1 MNNSTLIKSYE
12 NIMAQYE
19 RDFDGKNNLIR
30 EMERELQQIQ
40 YENQSLTSQLYNLK
54 VNMQQ
59 SSTHNNIGNN
69 NGNNPTIMMGNTT
82 GANENNISGGLLF
95 REAGGIG
102 RDEKERLVELLKRN
116 HDIVLE
122 KYELQK
128 SRNDGLEKTAIEKE
142 KLYNEI
148 KIEND

>member
-95 REAGGIG
+95 REGGGIG